1 MLPLCTPPCVS
12 VMGDTRACV
21 SLCVYTPAPSLPQSF
36 GPHSE
41 LQPLPPW
48 RGPLRL
54 RRPRILTAPPP
65 LSDTHRSS
73 RPAPANLLH
82 AAASYAVFAAPAS
95 GVAGDDGPSM
105 RPDCTAPGYSRAL
118 AARRVGSPDPR
129 PAPPRPA
136 GPAPTPPLSS
146 IHTGGGTAPTHA
158 HNSQSRAR
166 IMHTHSSH
174 MQELTPASIPFSAC
188 LGGTVSPEKTP
199 SKGSPSSHS

>member
-48 RGPLRL
+48 RGPLPL

-129 PAPPRPA
+129 PAPPRRPRPHPSPVLHTHGWRHRA
-136 GPAPTPPLSS
+136 HTRTQLS
-146 IHTGGGTAPTHA
+146 ITCTHNAHTLLTHA
-158 HNSQSRAR
+158 GAHPCQ
-166 IMHTHSSH
+166 HP
-174 MQELTPASIPFSAC
+174 LFC
-188 LGGTVSPEKTP
+188 LSWG
-199 SKGSPSSHS
+199 HC